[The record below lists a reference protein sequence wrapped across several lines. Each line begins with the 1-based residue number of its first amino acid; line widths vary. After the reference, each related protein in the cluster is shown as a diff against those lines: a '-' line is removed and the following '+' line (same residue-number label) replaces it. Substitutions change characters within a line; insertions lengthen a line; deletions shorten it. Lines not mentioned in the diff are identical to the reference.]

1 MYYIN
6 KNDQKTPSNT
16 IFKINIEISE
26 NIFFQ
31 WKCDFSTHIEKIN
44 KKRTKSISIK
54 EVSRILIRI
63 TIRSPRYEK
72 WDARS
77 RISSFHAASWG
88 FCRLQLLS
96 EHEQYR
102 GVAGFML
109 AHGGAP
115 ISSTSGRQ
123 PFTLLLAPQKLNWLD
138 MLKLKNKQRAL
149 INYYKSL
156 VVTLAATSTE
166 IVFLPGSWLPVT
178 VQNMANSPSRVE
190 TLNWGRCCGWVE
202 NFEMAEK
209 HQYVR
214 NFDTCQ
220 VHIVWRRA

>member
-1 MYYIN
+1 M
-6 KNDQKTPSNT
+6 
-16 IFKINIEISE
+16 
-26 NIFFQ
+26 
-31 WKCDFSTHIEKIN
+31 
-44 KKRTKSISIK
+44 
-54 EVSRILIRI
+54 IRI
-63 TIRSPRYEK
+63 IIRSPRYEK

-138 MLKLKNKQRAL
+138 MLKLKNQQRAL

-178 VQNMANSPSRVE
+178 AEHGKLAISGWDAKLREVLRLSRKLRDGRKTPVRAELRHVPGPHRVAEGLTKPLQGQGFRQFINKLNLVE
-190 TLNWGRCCGWVE
+190 ASMN
-202 NFEMAEK
+202 EK
-209 HQYVR
+209 EDPKVLK
-214 NFDTCQ
+214 
-220 VHIVWRRA
+220 A